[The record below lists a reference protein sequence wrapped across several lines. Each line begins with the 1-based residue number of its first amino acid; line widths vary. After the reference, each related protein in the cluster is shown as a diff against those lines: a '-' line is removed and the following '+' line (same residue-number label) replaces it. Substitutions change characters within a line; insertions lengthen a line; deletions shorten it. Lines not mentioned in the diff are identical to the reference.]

1 MQVTF
6 GFTLKIYYNIVMGI
20 VSKNAINTASSSAN
34 QVGEFALSK
43 KEIEW
48 LLNLIK
54 DSTFRGVDLEQVY
67 NAVYKLQQQYI
78 QIK

>member
-1 MQVTF
+1 
-6 GFTLKIYYNIVMGI
+6 MGI
-20 VSKNAINTASSSAN
+20 VSKNGINTTNSSAE
-34 QVGEFALSK
+34 QVGEFSLSK

>member
-20 VSKNAINTASSSAN
+20 VSKNGINTTNSSAEK
-34 QVGEFALSK
+34 VGEFQLAK

-54 DSTFRGVDLEQVY
+54 DSTFKGSDLEQVY

-78 QIK
+78 QTK

>member
-1 MQVTF
+1 MQATF

-20 VSKNAINTASSSAN
+20 VSKNAINTTNSSIEK
-34 QVGEFALSK
+34 VEEFQLAK

-54 DSTFRGVDLEQVY
+54 DSTFKGADLEQVY

-78 QIK
+78 QTK

>member
-1 MQVTF
+1 
-6 GFTLKIYYNIVMGI
+6 MGI
-20 VSKNAINTASSSAN
+20 VSKNDIKIVNSSAE
-34 QVGEFALSK
+34 QVGEFELSK

-54 DSTFRGVDLEQVY
+54 DSTFKGVDLEQVY

-78 QIK
+78 KK

>member
-6 GFTLKIYYNIVMGI
+6 GFTLKIYYNIVMGL
-20 VSKNAINTASSSAN
+20 VSKNGINTTNSSAN

-54 DSTFRGVDLEQVY
+54 DSTFRGADLEQIY

-78 QIK
+78 KNT

>member
-1 MQVTF
+1 MFEVSF
-6 GFTLKIYYNIVMGI
+6 LYI
-20 VSKNAINTASSSAN
+20 SKNGINITNSSADP
-34 QVGEFALSK
+34 VGEFSLSK

-54 DSTFRGVDLEQVY
+54 DSTFRGADLEQVY